1 MGQSSDGR
9 QTKPPG
15 FQDLPWSGQTE
26 NPDLKPRTSHH
37 RLAGKAAQHA
47 SPMGLPQSLAPEGT
61 TVLAVEDTLVNSDV
75 AEKGGSQAVTVLGV
89 TSSTQRGLGSGYGS
103 RPD

>member
-37 RLAGKAAQHA
+37 RLAGNAAQHA

-61 TVLAVEDTLVNSDV
+61 RALAVADTLVNSDV
-75 AEKGGSQAVTVLGV
+75 ADEGWKPGCHSSWGDKQHSERLGIRLWKQ
-89 TSSTQRGLGSGYGS
+89 T
-103 RPD
+103 